1 MNLLKPHLIIIR
13 SLLFILFD
21 SIALWA
27 AKVPKHNQLKL
38 ILLIRQDRIGDFI
51 LWLDTA
57 KEYRKYYPPENY
69 KIILIGNAIWSD
81 LAKGLPFW
89 DEVLPVNVKAFKAL
103 SRYRW
108 NILRKV
114 RNFGAN
120 IAIQPTYSREFY
132 HGDSLI
138 RASNAYK
145 KVSSAGNMSNRD
157 RLKKWLANRWHT
169 ELIPATT
176 ISLTELER
184 NAEFFSCLSGEDYH
198 CIYPKLNLPKSMM
211 QQLHEGDFFYV
222 LVPGA
227 STNLKKWP
235 PECFAKLAEKIFRHT
250 NWPGIICGTQKEHL
264 LSENILKHCNAPLKN
279 MSGQTSLPELVRLLD
294 QCQITISNDTGTA
307 HISSAVETKT
317 LCVLGGGHFG
327 RFAPYPEIS
336 GGTNSLKVV
345 YHKMPCYGCNW
356 ECIYHIKEEEPAP
369 CISNISIDAVWKE
382 VEKIIEAK
390 VN

>member
-1 MNLLKPHLIIIR
+1 MNLLKPYLIIIR

-38 ILLIRQDRIGDFI
+38 ILLIRQDRIGDVI

-114 RNFGAN
+114 RNFGAK

-138 RASNAYK
+138 RASNASK
-145 KVSSAGNMSNRD
+145 KVSSAGNMSNRNQ
-157 RLKKWLANRWHT
+157 LKSNLADRWHT
-169 ELIPATT
+169 ELIP
-176 ISLTELER
+176 SSPEQLSELER
-184 NAEFFSCLSGEDYH
+184 NAEFFSGFIKKLYLPSYPELELSCDCKIQELKH
-198 CIYPKLNLPKSMM
+198 KS
-211 QQLHEGDFFYV
+211 FYI
-222 LVPGA
+222 LSLGA
-227 STNLKKWP
+227 NKKYREWP
-235 PECFAKLAEKIFRHT
+235 YKYYAKIAQKIHKKT
-250 NWPGIICGTQKEHL
+250 GWLGLICGAENEFYLGEHIKKL
-264 LSENILKHCNAPLKN
+264 CDAPLQNYTGKTTLSELTCLLAKSQIL
-279 MSGQTSLPELVRLLD
+279 
-294 QCQITISNDTGTA
+294 ISNETGTV
-307 HISSAVETKT
+307 HIANAVGTPT
-317 LCVLGGGHFG
+317 VCILGGGHFG
-327 RFAPYPEIS
+327 RFVPYPELS
-336 GGTNSLKVV
+336 GKINNLKVV
-345 YHKMPCYGCNW
+345 YYKMPCYGCDW
-356 ECIYHIKEEEPAP
+356 KCVYHIKDEDPAP
-369 CISNISIDAVWKE
+369 CISNISVDAVWNE
-382 VEKIIEAK
+382 VKILL
-390 VN
+390 

>member
-1 MNLLKPHLIIIR
+1 MNLLKPYLIIIR

-114 RNFGAN
+114 RNFGAK

-138 RASNAYK
+138 RASNASK
-145 KVSSAGNMSNRD
+145 KVSSAGNMSNRNQ
-157 RLKKWLANRWHT
+157 LKSNLADRWHT
-169 ELIPATT
+169 ELIP
-176 ISLTELER
+176 SSPEQLSELER
-184 NAEFFSCLSGEDYH
+184 NAEFFSGFIKKLYLPSYPELELSGDCNIQEL
-198 CIYPKLNLPKSMM
+198 KRKS
-211 QQLHEGDFFYV
+211 FYI
-222 LVPGA
+222 LSLGA
-227 STNLKKWP
+227 NKKYREWP
-235 PECFAKLAEKIFRHT
+235 YKYYAKIAQKIHKKT
-250 NWPGIICGTQKEHL
+250 GWLGLICGAENEFYLGEHIKKL
-264 LSENILKHCNAPLKN
+264 CDAPLQNYTGQTTLSELTCLLAKSQIL
-279 MSGQTSLPELVRLLD
+279 
-294 QCQITISNDTGTA
+294 ISNETGTA
-307 HISSAVETKT
+307 HIANAVGTPT
-317 LCVLGGGHFG
+317 VCILGGGHFG
-327 RFAPYPEIS
+327 RFVPYPELS
-336 GGTNSLKVV
+336 GKINNLKVV
-345 YHKMPCYGCNW
+345 YYKMPCYGCDW
-356 ECIYHIKEEEPAP
+356 KCVYHIKDEDPAP
-369 CISNISIDAVWKE
+369 CISNISVDAVWNE
-382 VEKIIEAK
+382 VKILL
-390 VN
+390 

>member
-1 MNLLKPHLIIIR
+1 MNLLKPYLIIIR

-114 RNFGAN
+114 RNFGAK

-138 RASNAYK
+138 RASNASK
-145 KVSSAGNMSNRD
+145 KVSSAGNMSNRNQ
-157 RLKKWLANRWHT
+157 LKSNLADRWHT
-169 ELIPATT
+169 ELIP
-176 ISLTELER
+176 SSPEQLSELER
-184 NAEFFSCLSGEDYH
+184 NAEFFSGFIKKLYLPSYPELELSCDCNIQEL
-198 CIYPKLNLPKSMM
+198 KRKS
-211 QQLHEGDFFYV
+211 FYI
-222 LVPGA
+222 LSLGA
-227 STNLKKWP
+227 NKKYREWP
-235 PECFAKLAEKIFRHT
+235 YKYYAKIAQKIHKKT
-250 NWPGIICGTQKEHL
+250 GWLGLICGAENEFDLGEHIKKL
-264 LSENILKHCNAPLKN
+264 CDAPLQNYTGQTTLSELTCLLAKSQIL
-279 MSGQTSLPELVRLLD
+279 
-294 QCQITISNDTGTA
+294 ISNETGTA
-307 HISSAVETKT
+307 HIANAVGTPT
-317 LCVLGGGHFG
+317 VCILGGGHFG
-327 RFAPYPEIS
+327 RFVPYPELS
-336 GGTNSLKVV
+336 GKINNLKVV
-345 YHKMPCYGCNW
+345 YHKMPCYGCDW
-356 ECIYHIKEEEPAP
+356 KCVYHIKDEDPAP
-369 CISNISIDAVWKE
+369 CISNISVDAVWNE
-382 VEKIIEAK
+382 VNILL
-390 VN
+390 

>member
-1 MNLLKPHLIIIR
+1 MNLLKPYLIIIR

-27 AKVPKHNQLKL
+27 AKDPKHNQLKL

-114 RNFGAN
+114 RNFGAK

-138 RASNAYK
+138 RASNASK
-145 KVSSAGNMSNRD
+145 KVSSAGNMSNRNQ
-157 RLKKWLANRWHT
+157 LKSNLADRWHT
-169 ELIPATT
+169 ELIP
-176 ISLTELER
+176 SSPEQLSELER
-184 NAEFFSCLSGEDYH
+184 NAEFFSGFIKKLYLPSYPELELSCDCKIQELKH
-198 CIYPKLNLPKSMM
+198 KS
-211 QQLHEGDFFYV
+211 FYI
-222 LVPGA
+222 LSLGA
-227 STNLKKWP
+227 NKKYREWP
-235 PECFAKLAEKIFRHT
+235 YKYYAKIAQKIHKKT
-250 NWPGIICGTQKEHL
+250 GWLGLICGAENEFYLGEHIKKL
-264 LSENILKHCNAPLKN
+264 CDAPLQNYTGQTTLSELTCLLAKSQIL
-279 MSGQTSLPELVRLLD
+279 
-294 QCQITISNDTGTA
+294 ISNETGTA
-307 HISSAVETKT
+307 HIANAVGTPT
-317 LCVLGGGHFG
+317 VCILGGGHFG
-327 RFAPYPEIS
+327 RFVPYPELS
-336 GGTNSLKVV
+336 GKINNLKVV
-345 YHKMPCYGCNW
+345 YYKMPCYGCDW
-356 ECIYHIKEEEPAP
+356 KCVYHIKDEDPAP
-369 CISNISIDAVWKE
+369 CISNISVDAVWNE
-382 VEKIIEAK
+382 VKILL
-390 VN
+390 

>member
-1 MNLLKPHLIIIR
+1 MNLLKPYLIIIR

-114 RNFGAN
+114 RNFGAK

-138 RASNAYK
+138 RASNASK
-145 KVSSAGNMSNRD
+145 KVSSAGNMSNRNQ
-157 RLKKWLANRWHT
+157 LKSNLADRWHT
-169 ELIPATT
+169 ELIP
-176 ISLTELER
+176 SSPEQLSELER
-184 NAEFFSCLSGEDYH
+184 NAEFFSGFIKKLYLPSYPELELSGDCNIQEL
-198 CIYPKLNLPKSMM
+198 KRKS
-211 QQLHEGDFFYV
+211 FYI
-222 LVPGA
+222 LSLGA
-227 STNLKKWP
+227 NKKYREWP
-235 PECFAKLAEKIFRHT
+235 YKYYAKIAQKIHKKT
-250 NWPGIICGTQKEHL
+250 GWLGLICGAENEFYLGEHIKKL
-264 LSENILKHCNAPLKN
+264 CDAPLQNYTGQTTLSELTCLLAKSQIL
-279 MSGQTSLPELVRLLD
+279 
-294 QCQITISNDTGTA
+294 ISNETGTA
-307 HISSAVETKT
+307 HIANAVGTPT
-317 LCVLGGGHFG
+317 VCILGGGHFG
-327 RFAPYPEIS
+327 RFVPYPELS
-336 GGTNSLKVV
+336 GKINNLKVV
-345 YHKMPCYGCNW
+345 YHKMPCYGCDW
-356 ECIYHIKEEEPAP
+356 KCVYHIKDEDPAP
-369 CISNISIDAVWKE
+369 CISNISVDAVWNE
-382 VEKIIEAK
+382 VKILL
-390 VN
+390 

>member
-1 MNLLKPHLIIIR
+1 MNLLKPYLIIIR

-114 RNFGAN
+114 RNFGAK

-138 RASNAYK
+138 RASNASK
-145 KVSSAGNMSNRD
+145 KVSSAGNMSNRNQ
-157 RLKKWLANRWHT
+157 LKSNLADRWHT
-169 ELIPATT
+169 ELIP
-176 ISLTELER
+176 SSPEQLSELER
-184 NAEFFSCLSGEDYH
+184 NAEFFSGFIKKLYLPSYPELELSCDCNIQELKH
-198 CIYPKLNLPKSMM
+198 KS
-211 QQLHEGDFFYV
+211 FYI
-222 LVPGA
+222 LSLGA
-227 STNLKKWP
+227 NKKYREWP
-235 PECFAKLAEKIFRHT
+235 YKYYAKIAQKIHKKT
-250 NWPGIICGTQKEHL
+250 GWLGLICGAENEFYLGEHIKKL
-264 LSENILKHCNAPLKN
+264 CDAPLQNYTGQTTLSELTCLLAKSQIL
-279 MSGQTSLPELVRLLD
+279 
-294 QCQITISNDTGTA
+294 ISNETGTA
-307 HISSAVETKT
+307 HIANAVGTPT
-317 LCVLGGGHFG
+317 VCILGGGHFG
-327 RFAPYPEIS
+327 RFVPYPELS
-336 GGTNSLKVV
+336 GKINNLKVV
-345 YHKMPCYGCNW
+345 FHKMPCYGCDW
-356 ECIYHIKEEEPAP
+356 KCVYHIKDEDPAP
-369 CISNISIDAVWKE
+369 CISNISVDAVWNE
-382 VEKIIEAK
+382 VKILL
-390 VN
+390 

>member
-1 MNLLKPHLIIIR
+1 MNLLKPYLIIIR

-27 AKVPKHNQLKL
+27 AKVPKHNQRKL

-114 RNFGAN
+114 RNFGAK

-138 RASNAYK
+138 RASNASK
-145 KVSSAGNMSNRD
+145 KVSSAGNMSNRNQ
-157 RLKKWLANRWHT
+157 LKSNLADRWHT
-169 ELIPATT
+169 ELIP
-176 ISLTELER
+176 SSPEQLSELER
-184 NAEFFSCLSGEDYH
+184 NAEFFSGFIKKLYLPSYPELELSGDCNIQEL
-198 CIYPKLNLPKSMM
+198 KRKS
-211 QQLHEGDFFYV
+211 FYI
-222 LVPGA
+222 LSLGA
-227 STNLKKWP
+227 NKKYREWP
-235 PECFAKLAEKIFRHT
+235 YKYYAKIAQKIHKKT
-250 NWPGIICGTQKEHL
+250 GWLGLICGAENEFYLGEHIKKL
-264 LSENILKHCNAPLKN
+264 CDAPLQNYTGQTTLSELTCLLAKSQIL
-279 MSGQTSLPELVRLLD
+279 
-294 QCQITISNDTGTA
+294 ISNETGTA
-307 HISSAVETKT
+307 HIANAVGTPT
-317 LCVLGGGHFG
+317 VCILGGGHFG
-327 RFAPYPEIS
+327 RFVPYPELS
-336 GGTNSLKVV
+336 GKINNLKVV
-345 YHKMPCYGCNW
+345 YYKMPCYGCDW
-356 ECIYHIKEEEPAP
+356 KCVYHIKDEDPAP
-369 CISNISIDAVWKE
+369 CISNISVDAVWNE
-382 VEKIIEAK
+382 VKILL
-390 VN
+390 

>member
-1 MNLLKPHLIIIR
+1 MNLLKPYLIIIR

-114 RNFGAN
+114 RNFGAK

-138 RASNAYK
+138 RASNASK

-157 RLKKWLANRWHT
+157 QLKSILADRWHT
-169 ELIPATT
+169 ELIP
-176 ISLTELER
+176 SSPEQLSELER
-184 NAEFFSCLSGEDYH
+184 NAEFFSGFIKKLYLPSYPELELSCDCNIQEL
-198 CIYPKLNLPKSMM
+198 KRKS
-211 QQLHEGDFFYV
+211 FYI
-222 LVPGA
+222 LSLGA
-227 STNLKKWP
+227 NKKYREWP
-235 PECFAKLAEKIFRHT
+235 YKYYAKIAQKIHKKT
-250 NWPGIICGTQKEHL
+250 GWLGLICGAENEFYLGEHIKKL
-264 LSENILKHCNAPLKN
+264 CDAPLQNYTGQTTLSELTCLLAKSQIL
-279 MSGQTSLPELVRLLD
+279 
-294 QCQITISNDTGTA
+294 ISNETGTA
-307 HISSAVETKT
+307 HIANAVGTPT
-317 LCVLGGGHFG
+317 VCILGGGHFG
-327 RFAPYPEIS
+327 RFVPYPELS
-336 GGTNSLKVV
+336 GKINNLKVV
-345 YHKMPCYGCNW
+345 YYKMPCYGCDW
-356 ECIYHIKEEEPAP
+356 KCVYHIKDEDPAP
-369 CISNISIDAVWKE
+369 CISNISVDAVWNE
-382 VEKIIEAK
+382 VKILL
-390 VN
+390 

>member
-1 MNLLKPHLIIIR
+1 MNLLKPYLIIIR

-81 LAKGLPFW
+81 LAKELPFW

-114 RNFGAN
+114 RNFGAK

-138 RASNAYK
+138 RASNASK

-157 RLKKWLANRWHT
+157 QLKSILADRWHT
-169 ELIPATT
+169 ELIP
-176 ISLTELER
+176 SSPEQLSELER
-184 NAEFFSCLSGEDYH
+184 NAEFFSGFIKKKYLPSYPELELSGDCKIQELK
-198 CIYPKLNLPKSMM
+198 CKS
-211 QQLHEGDFFYV
+211 FYI
-222 LVPGA
+222 LSLGA
-227 STNLKKWP
+227 NKKYREWP
-235 PECFAKLAEKIFRHT
+235 YKYYAKIAQKIHKKT
-250 NWPGIICGTQKEHL
+250 GWLGLICGAENEFYLGEHIKKL
-264 LSENILKHCNAPLKN
+264 CDAPLQNYTGQTTLSELTCLLAKSQIL
-279 MSGQTSLPELVRLLD
+279 
-294 QCQITISNDTGTA
+294 ISNETGTA
-307 HISSAVETKT
+307 HIANAVGTPT
-317 LCVLGGGHFG
+317 VCILGGGHFG
-327 RFAPYPEIS
+327 RFVPYPELS
-336 GGTNSLKVV
+336 GKINNLKVV
-345 YHKMPCYGCNW
+345 YHKMPCYGCDW
-356 ECIYHIKEEEPAP
+356 KCVYHIKDEDPAP
-369 CISNISIDAVWKE
+369 CISNISVDAVWNE
-382 VEKIIEAK
+382 VKILL
-390 VN
+390 

>member
-1 MNLLKPHLIIIR
+1 MTFLKPYLIIIR

-27 AKVPKHNQLKL
+27 AKVPKHNQLEP

-114 RNFGAN
+114 RNFGAK

-138 RASNAYK
+138 RASNASK
-145 KVSSAGNMSNRD
+145 KVSSAGNLSNRNQ
-157 RLKKWLANRWHT
+157 LKSNLADRWHT
-169 ELIPATT
+169 ELIP
-176 ISLTELER
+176 SSPEQLSELER
-184 NAEFFSCLSGEDYH
+184 NAEFFSGFIKKLYLPSYPELELSCDCNIQEL
-198 CIYPKLNLPKSMM
+198 KRKS
-211 QQLHEGDFFYV
+211 FYI
-222 LVPGA
+222 LSLGA
-227 STNLKKWP
+227 NKKYREWP
-235 PECFAKLAEKIFRHT
+235 YKYYAKIAQKIHKKT
-250 NWPGIICGTQKEHL
+250 GWLGLICGAENEFYLGEHIKKL
-264 LSENILKHCNAPLKN
+264 CDAPLQNYTGQTTLSELTCLLAKSQIL
-279 MSGQTSLPELVRLLD
+279 
-294 QCQITISNDTGTA
+294 ISNETGTA
-307 HISSAVETKT
+307 HIANAVGTPT
-317 LCVLGGGHFG
+317 VCILGGGHFG
-327 RFAPYPEIS
+327 RFVPYPELS
-336 GGTNSLKVV
+336 GKINNLKVV
-345 YHKMPCYGCNW
+345 YYKMPCYGCDW
-356 ECIYHIKEEEPAP
+356 KCVYHIKDEDPAP
-369 CISNISIDAVWKE
+369 CISNISVDAVWNE
-382 VEKIIEAK
+382 VKILL
-390 VN
+390 

>member
-1 MNLLKPHLIIIR
+1 MNLLKPYLIIIR

-114 RNFGAN
+114 RNFGAK

-138 RASNAYK
+138 RASNASK
-145 KVSSAGNMSNRD
+145 KVSSAGNMSNRNQ
-157 RLKKWLANRWHT
+157 LKSNLADRWHT
-169 ELIPATT
+169 ELIP
-176 ISLTELER
+176 SSPEQLSELER
-184 NAEFFSCLSGEDYH
+184 NAEFFSGFIKKLYLPSYPELELSCDCNIQEL
-198 CIYPKLNLPKSMM
+198 KRKS
-211 QQLHEGDFFYV
+211 FYI
-222 LVPGA
+222 LSLGA
-227 STNLKKWP
+227 NKKYREWP
-235 PECFAKLAEKIFRHT
+235 YKYYAKIAQKIHKKT
-250 NWPGIICGTQKEHL
+250 GWLGLICGAENEFYLGEHIKKL
-264 LSENILKHCNAPLKN
+264 CDAPLQNYTGQTTLSELTCLLAKSQIL
-279 MSGQTSLPELVRLLD
+279 
-294 QCQITISNDTGTA
+294 ISNETGTA
-307 HISSAVETKT
+307 HIANAVGTPT
-317 LCVLGGGHFG
+317 VCILGGGHFG
-327 RFAPYPEIS
+327 RFVPYPELS
-336 GGTNSLKVV
+336 GKINNLKVV
-345 YHKMPCYGCNW
+345 YYKMPCYGCDW
-356 ECIYHIKEEEPAP
+356 KCVYHIKDEDPAP
-369 CISNISIDAVWKE
+369 CISNISVDAVWNE
-382 VEKIIEAK
+382 VKILL
-390 VN
+390 

>member
-1 MNLLKPHLIIIR
+1 MNLLKPYLIIIR

-114 RNFGAN
+114 RNFGAK

-138 RASNAYK
+138 RASNASK
-145 KVSSAGNMSNRD
+145 KVSFAGNMSNRD
-157 RLKKWLANRWHT
+157 QLKSILADRWHT
-169 ELIPATT
+169 ELIP
-176 ISLTELER
+176 SSPEQLSELER
-184 NAEFFSCLSGEDYH
+184 NAEFFSGFIKKLYLPSYPELELSGDCKIQELKH
-198 CIYPKLNLPKSMM
+198 KS
-211 QQLHEGDFFYV
+211 FYI
-222 LVPGA
+222 LSLGA
-227 STNLKKWP
+227 NKKYREWP
-235 PECFAKLAEKIFRHT
+235 YKYYAKIAQKIHKKT
-250 NWPGIICGTQKEHL
+250 GWLGLICGAENEFYLGEHIKKL
-264 LSENILKHCNAPLKN
+264 CDAPLQNYTGQTTLSELTCLLAKSQIL
-279 MSGQTSLPELVRLLD
+279 
-294 QCQITISNDTGTA
+294 ISNETGTA
-307 HISSAVETKT
+307 HIANAVGTPT
-317 LCVLGGGHFG
+317 VCILGGGHFG
-327 RFAPYPEIS
+327 RFVPYPELS
-336 GGTNSLKVV
+336 GKINNLKVV
-345 YHKMPCYGCNW
+345 YYKMPCYGCDW
-356 ECIYHIKEEEPAP
+356 KCVYHIKDEDPAP
-369 CISNISIDAVWKE
+369 CISNISVDAVWNE
-382 VEKIIEAK
+382 VKILL
-390 VN
+390 

>member
-1 MNLLKPHLIIIR
+1 MNLLKPYLIIIR

-114 RNFGAN
+114 RNFGAK

-138 RASNAYK
+138 RASNASK

-157 RLKKWLANRWHT
+157 QLKSILADRWHT
-169 ELIPATT
+169 ELIP
-176 ISLTELER
+176 SSPEQLSELER
-184 NAEFFSCLSGEDYH
+184 NAEFFSGFIKKLYLPSYPELELSGDCKIQELKH
-198 CIYPKLNLPKSMM
+198 KS
-211 QQLHEGDFFYV
+211 FYI
-222 LVPGA
+222 LSLGA
-227 STNLKKWP
+227 NKKYREWP
-235 PECFAKLAEKIFRHT
+235 YKYYAKIAQKIHKKT
-250 NWPGIICGTQKEHL
+250 GWLGLICGAENEFYLGEHIKKL
-264 LSENILKHCNAPLKN
+264 CDAPLQNYTGQTTLSELTCLLAKSQIL
-279 MSGQTSLPELVRLLD
+279 
-294 QCQITISNDTGTA
+294 ISNETGTA
-307 HISSAVETKT
+307 HIANAVGTPT
-317 LCVLGGGHFG
+317 VCILGGGHFG
-327 RFAPYPEIS
+327 RFVPYPELS
-336 GGTNSLKVV
+336 GKINNLKVV
-345 YHKMPCYGCNW
+345 YYKMPCYGCDW
-356 ECIYHIKEEEPAP
+356 KCVYHIKDEDPAP
-369 CISNISIDAVWKE
+369 CISNISVDAVWNE
-382 VEKIIEAK
+382 VKILL
-390 VN
+390 

>member
-1 MNLLKPHLIIIR
+1 MNLLKPYLIIIR

-81 LAKGLPFW
+81 LAKELPFW

-114 RNFGAN
+114 RNFGAK

-138 RASNAYK
+138 RASNASK

-157 RLKKWLANRWHT
+157 QLKSILADRWHT
-169 ELIPATT
+169 ELIP
-176 ISLTELER
+176 SSPEQLSELER
-184 NAEFFSCLSGEDYH
+184 NAEFFSGFIKKLYLPSYPELELSGDCNIQELK
-198 CIYPKLNLPKSMM
+198 CKS
-211 QQLHEGDFFYV
+211 FYI
-222 LVPGA
+222 LSLGA
-227 STNLKKWP
+227 NKKYREWP
-235 PECFAKLAEKIFRHT
+235 YKYYAKIAQKIHKKT
-250 NWPGIICGTQKEHL
+250 GWLGLICGAENEFYLGEHIKKL
-264 LSENILKHCNAPLKN
+264 CDAPLQNYTGRTTLSELTCLLAKSQIL
-279 MSGQTSLPELVRLLD
+279 
-294 QCQITISNDTGTA
+294 ISNETGTA
-307 HISSAVETKT
+307 HIANAVGTPT
-317 LCVLGGGHFG
+317 VCILGGGHFG
-327 RFAPYPEIS
+327 RFVPYPELS
-336 GGTNSLKVV
+336 GKINNLKVV
-345 YHKMPCYGCNW
+345 YYKMPCYGCDW
-356 ECIYHIKEEEPAP
+356 KCVYHIKDEDPAP
-369 CISNISIDAVWKE
+369 CISNISVDAVWNE
-382 VEKIIEAK
+382 VKILL
-390 VN
+390 

>member
-1 MNLLKPHLIIIR
+1 MNLLKPYLIIIR

-114 RNFGAN
+114 RNFGAK

-138 RASNAYK
+138 RASNASK
-145 KVSSAGNMSNRD
+145 KVSSAGNMSNRNQ
-157 RLKKWLANRWHT
+157 LKSNLADRWHT
-169 ELIPATT
+169 ELIP
-176 ISLTELER
+176 SSPEQLSELER
-184 NAEFFSCLSGEDYH
+184 NAEFFSGFIKKLYLPSYPELELSCDCNIQELKRKSFYILSLGANKKYREWPYKYYAKIAQKIHKKTGWLGLICGAENEFDLGEH
-198 CIYPKLNLPKSMM
+198 
-211 QQLHEGDFFYV
+211 
-222 LVPGA
+222 
-227 STNLKKWP
+227 LKKLCDAP
-235 PECFAKLAEKIFRHT
+235 LQNYT
-250 NWPGIICGTQKEHL
+250 GQTT
-264 LSENILKHCNAPLKN
+264 LSELTCLLAKSQIL
-279 MSGQTSLPELVRLLD
+279 
-294 QCQITISNDTGTA
+294 ISNETGTV
-307 HISSAVETKT
+307 HIANAVGTPT
-317 LCVLGGGHFG
+317 VCILGGGHFG
-327 RFAPYPEIS
+327 RFVPYPELS
-336 GGTNSLKVV
+336 GKINNLKVV
-345 YHKMPCYGCNW
+345 YYKMPCYGCDW
-356 ECIYHIKEEEPAP
+356 KCVYHIKDEDPAP
-369 CISNISIDAVWKE
+369 CISNISVDAVWNE
-382 VEKIIEAK
+382 VKILL
-390 VN
+390 

>member
-1 MNLLKPHLIIIR
+1 MNLLKPYLIIIR

-89 DEVLPVNVKAFKAL
+89 DEVLPVNVKAFKTL

-114 RNFGAN
+114 RNYGAE

-138 RASNAYK
+138 RASNASK
-145 KVSSAGNMSNRD
+145 KVSFAGNMSNRD
-157 RLKKWLANRWHT
+157 QLKSILADRWHT
-169 ELIPATT
+169 ELIP
-176 ISLTELER
+176 SSPEQLSELER
-184 NAEFFSCLSGEDYH
+184 NAEFFSGFIKKLYLPSYPELELSGDCNIQEL
-198 CIYPKLNLPKSMM
+198 KRKS
-211 QQLHEGDFFYV
+211 FYI
-222 LVPGA
+222 LSLGA
-227 STNLKKWP
+227 NKKYREWPYKYYAKIAQKIHKKTGWLGLICGAENEFDLGEHLKKLCDAP
-235 PECFAKLAEKIFRHT
+235 LQNYT
-250 NWPGIICGTQKEHL
+250 GQTT
-264 LSENILKHCNAPLKN
+264 LSELTCLLAKSQIL
-279 MSGQTSLPELVRLLD
+279 
-294 QCQITISNDTGTA
+294 ISNETGTA
-307 HISSAVETKT
+307 HIANAVGTPT
-317 LCVLGGGHFG
+317 VCILGGGHFG
-327 RFAPYPEIS
+327 RFVPYPELS
-336 GGTNSLKVV
+336 GKINNLKVV
-345 YHKMPCYGCNW
+345 YHKMPCYGCDW
-356 ECIYHIKEEEPAP
+356 KCVYHIKDEDPAP
-369 CISNISIDAVWKE
+369 CISNISVDAVWNE
-382 VEKIIEAK
+382 VKILL
-390 VN
+390 

>member
-1 MNLLKPHLIIIR
+1 MNLLKPYLIIIR

-114 RNFGAN
+114 RNFGAK

-138 RASNAYK
+138 RASNASK
-145 KVSSAGNMSNRD
+145 KVSSAGNMSNRNQ
-157 RLKKWLANRWHT
+157 LKSNLADRWHT
-169 ELIPATT
+169 ELIP
-176 ISLTELER
+176 SSPEQLSELER
-184 NAEFFSCLSGEDYH
+184 NAEFFSGFIKKLYLPSYPELELSCDCNIQEL
-198 CIYPKLNLPKSMM
+198 KRKS
-211 QQLHEGDFFYV
+211 FYI
-222 LVPGA
+222 LSLGA
-227 STNLKKWP
+227 NKKYREWP
-235 PECFAKLAEKIFRHT
+235 YKYYAKIAQKIHKKT
-250 NWPGIICGTQKEHL
+250 GWLGLICGAENEFYLGEHIKKL
-264 LSENILKHCNAPLKN
+264 CDAPLQNYTGKTTLSELTCLLAKSQIL
-279 MSGQTSLPELVRLLD
+279 
-294 QCQITISNDTGTA
+294 ISNETGTA
-307 HISSAVETKT
+307 HIANAVGTPT
-317 LCVLGGGHFG
+317 VCILGGGHFG
-327 RFAPYPEIS
+327 RFVPYPELS
-336 GGTNSLKVV
+336 GKINNLKVV
-345 YHKMPCYGCNW
+345 YYKMPCYGCDW
-356 ECIYHIKEEEPAP
+356 KCVYHIKDEDPAP
-369 CISNISIDAVWKE
+369 CISNISVDAVWNE
-382 VEKIIEAK
+382 VKILL
-390 VN
+390 